1 MKTLINTSNLTDAE
15 LLSMILGGKNA
26 LLRSE
31 YILNNITLDKLLETQ
46 PEELRHIYRLTAKQT
61 QNIENFK
68 SFRKRALIK
77 KELNQIRR
85 SSDAKDL
92 ILPYFADLTHEE
104 FFCIFLNR
112 ANKVI
117 KIDQLSK
124 GGISGTIT
132 DVRLLFKNAVLLTA
146 SGVIVA
152 HNHPSGNL
160 NPSESDIKITAKIK
174 EAGNLL
180 DIQLLDHL
188 IIYDKGFCR
197 KPIIRPQ
204 PIVLRRDNTLGRK
217 VSPLTR
223 S

>member
-1 MKTLINTSNLTDAE
+1 MKNLINSNNLTDIQ
-15 LLSMILGGKNA
+15 LLSMIIGGKNA
-26 LLRSE
+26 LSKSE
-31 YILNNITLDKLLETQ
+31 YLLNNISIDKLLETQ
-46 PEELRHIYRLTAKQT
+46 PEELKHFYHLSDSQT

-77 KELNQIRR
+77 KDLHQIRS
-85 SSDAKDL
+85 SSDVKDL
-92 ILPYFADLTHEE
+92 ILPYFADLIHEE

-117 KIDQLSK
+117 KINQLSK
-124 GGISGTIT
+124 GGISGTVT
-132 DVRLLFKNAVLLTA
+132 DVRLIFKNAVLLTA

-160 NPSESDIKITAKIK
+160 QPSESDVKITAKIK

-188 IIYDKGFCR
+188 IIYDSNYYSFA
-197 KPIIRPQ
+197 
-204 PIVLRRDNTLGRK
+204 DNGL
-217 VSPLTR
+217 L
-223 S
+223 

>member
-1 MKTLINTSNLTDAE
+1 MKNLINSNNLTDIQ
-15 LLSMILGGKNA
+15 LLSLIIGGKNA
-26 LLRSE
+26 LTKSE
-31 YILNNITLDKLLETQ
+31 YLLNNISIDTILETQ
-46 PEELRHIYRLTAKQT
+46 PKELKHFYHLSYSQT

-77 KELNQIRR
+77 KDLLQIRS
-85 SSDAKDL
+85 SSDVKDL
-92 ILPYFADLTHEE
+92 IIPNFADLTHEE

-124 GGISGTIT
+124 GGISGTVT
-132 DVRLLFKNAVLLTA
+132 DVRLIFKNAVVLTA

-160 NPSESDIKITAKIK
+160 QPSGSDVKITAKIK

-188 IIYDKGFCR
+188 IIYDSNYYSFA
-197 KPIIRPQ
+197 
-204 PIVLRRDNTLGRK
+204 DNGL
-217 VSPLTR
+217 L
-223 S
+223 

>member
-1 MKTLINTSNLTDAE
+1 MKNLINSNSLSDTQ

-26 LLRSE
+26 LLKSE
-31 YILNNITLDKLLETQ
+31 YILKSISIDKILETQ
-46 PEELRHIYRLTAKQT
+46 PEELKHIYNLSNSQT

-77 KELNQIRR
+77 KDLNQIR
-85 SSDAKDL
+85 SSADVKDL
-92 ILPYFADLTHEE
+92 MLPYFSDLTHEE

-124 GGISGTIT
+124 GGISGTVT
-132 DVRLLFKNAVLLTA
+132 DVRILFKSAILNTA

-152 HNHPSGNL
+152 HNHPSGNI
-160 NPSESDIKITAKIK
+160 NPSESDSKITAKIK

-188 IIYDKGFCR
+188 IIHDSDYYSFA
-197 KPIIRPQ
+197 
-204 PIVLRRDNTLGRK
+204 DNGMI
-217 VSPLTR
+217 
-223 S
+223 